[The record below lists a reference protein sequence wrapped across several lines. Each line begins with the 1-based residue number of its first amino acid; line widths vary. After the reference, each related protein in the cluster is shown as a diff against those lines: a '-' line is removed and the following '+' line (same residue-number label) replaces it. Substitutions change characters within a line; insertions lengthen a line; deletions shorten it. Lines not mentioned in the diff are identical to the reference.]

1 MQYRNFRKTFAVSH
15 PTATFK
21 KTFAKVCPG
30 PIEKELHFLKM
41 SRVWDAMIE
50 LGADPDE
57 KFGGESA
64 NEVAL
69 AMNSPVL
76 K

>member
-1 MQYRNFRKTFAVSH
+1 MLQLLKVEGVELSASGMQPPPLLVLARL
-15 PTATFK
+15 
-21 KTFAKVCPG
+21 
-30 PIEKELHFLKM
+30 EKELHFLKM

-64 NEVAL
+64 NAVAL

-76 K
+76 H